1 MNRIRIVL
9 VDDHG
14 LVRAGMRALLAHIAG
29 ATVVGEADNGRD
41 ALALIE
47 KLRPELALIDIS
59 MPNMNGLETTKRI
72 TRDHPGTRVVILSMH
87 ADEEYVHQALACG
100 AAGYLLKNAS
110 EAELELAVRAVAR
123 GDRWLSPGVSR
134 AVIAA
139 YAEKPPPRGPLQV
152 LTPRQREVL
161 QLIAEGHSTRDIA
174 RRLGLGVKTVETHR
188 AQIMDRVGIH
198 DIPGLVRYAIRTHL
212 VSPDV

>member
-9 VDDHG
+9 VDDHS
-14 LVRAGMRALLAHIAG
+14 LVRAGLRALLEHIAG

-41 ALALIE
+41 ALTLIE
-47 KLRPELALIDIS
+47 KLSPDLALVDIS
-59 MPNMNGLETTKRI
+59 MPDMNGLETTSRI
-72 TRDHPGTRVVILSMH
+72 ARDHPATRVVILSMH

-100 AAGYLLKNAS
+100 AVGYLLKNAS

-134 AVIAA
+134 TVIAA
-139 YAEKPPPRGPLQV
+139 AQAATLGGPLQV

-161 QLIAEGHSTRDIA
+161 QLIAEGHGTRDIA

-188 AQIMDRVGIH
+188 AQIMDRLGIH
-198 DIPGLVRYAIRTHL
+198 DVPGLVRYAVRTHL
-212 VSPDV
+212 VSAER